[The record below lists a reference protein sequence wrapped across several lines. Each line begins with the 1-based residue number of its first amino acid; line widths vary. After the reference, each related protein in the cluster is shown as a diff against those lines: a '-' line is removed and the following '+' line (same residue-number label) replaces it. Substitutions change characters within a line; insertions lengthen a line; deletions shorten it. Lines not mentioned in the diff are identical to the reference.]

1 MRQDH
6 VSQLVPIDALH
17 VGMALQVLENTT
29 PQSNRSWSIGQHSTG
44 ALEPKISILTVEG
57 LKK

>member
-6 VSQLVPIDALH
+6 VLQLVPIDALH

-29 PQSNRSWSIGQHSTG
+29 PQSNLSWSIGKHNTG
-44 ALEPKISILTVEG
+44 ALKPKISILTVEG
-57 LKK
+57 LNK